1 MRYQALMT
9 AFTLSLGIWACRE
22 RDEADIDTTTVPF
35 DTGMA
40 AASATPKKGPSDTSK
55 GRSDTSAPVPR
66 TPDGDVLGSFIAA
79 NQHEVEHSRIGST
92 QGSTQTIRDLAK
104 GFARDHDDLV
114 QRARELGTKQSITA
128 TPPTGDPLGLSHGHT
143 VTELK
148 AKSGAD
154 FDRAYLHHEMEYHQA
169 LIKAINT
176 DWLPKASN
184 QELKTFLQQALPAW
198 QAHLKGVQDLSAKLP
213 TS

>member
-9 AFTLSLGIWACRE
+9 ALTLSLGIWACRE
-22 RDEADIDTTTVPF
+22 REDADVDTSTVPF

-40 AASATPKKGPSDTSK
+40 AASATQKGPRDTSVP
-55 GRSDTSAPVPR
+55 APA
-66 TPDGDVLGSFIAA
+66 TPDGEVLGSFIAA
-79 NQHEVEHSRIGST
+79 NQHEVEHSRAGSQ

-114 QRARELGTKQSITA
+114 QRARELATKQSITA
-128 TPPTGDPLGLSHGHT
+128 TAPTGDPLGLPHGNT
-143 VTELK
+143 VTALK
-148 AKSGAD
+148 GKSGAD
-154 FDRAYLHHEMEYHQA
+154 FDRAYLQHEIEYHQA

-176 DWLPKASN
+176 DWLPKAAN

-198 QAHLKGVQDLSAKLP
+198 QAHLKAAQDLSAKLP
-213 TS
+213 TSE